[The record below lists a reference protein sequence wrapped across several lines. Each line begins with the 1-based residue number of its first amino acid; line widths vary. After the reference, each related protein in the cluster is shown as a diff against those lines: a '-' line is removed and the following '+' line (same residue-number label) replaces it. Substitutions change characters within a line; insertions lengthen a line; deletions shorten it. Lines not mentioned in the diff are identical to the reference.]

1 MVFVYRAAIISLVT
15 FTSALVG
22 FGLQSLLPDT
32 YVAASK
38 GMIGS
43 VAGLDATL
51 LALVLGLLIW
61 TAHGQF
67 TAQQAQIQT
76 IGRSIVMLD
85 LAFAGYGPD
94 AAAGRREIREILKR
108 AQARFWIQDPKGRR
122 KVDFAE
128 LPAEVLPMRAV
139 FASLHPTSDEQRQ
152 HLVAARDLF
161 GTIVDTQ
168 LTMVRSLVNPVPNL
182 LLTVVVGWAC
192 LLFFG
197 YGLMATINLLTTVMA
212 ALGALSVGSAAFL
225 ILELSD
231 HYVGQFRLPLAGFD
245 GLTRMLALDE
255 AKLTAHAERGLADA

>member
-32 YVAASK
+32 YIAASK

-43 VAGLDATL
+43 MVGPDATL

-61 TAHGQF
+61 TGHGQF
-67 TAQQAQIQT
+67 TAQQAQLQT
-76 IGRSIVMLD
+76 IGRSIVLLD

-94 AAAGRREIREILKR
+94 AAAGRREIREILNR
-108 AQARFWIQDPKGRR
+108 ARARFWIEDPKGRR
-122 KVDFAE
+122 TIGFAG

-161 GTIVDTQ
+161 GTIVDTGSQ
-168 LTMVRSLVNPVPNL
+168 HAQHSPRRGRRRVHARPRR
-182 LLTVVVGWAC
+182 GE
-192 LLFFG
+192 
-197 YGLMATINLLTTVMA
+197 
-212 ALGALSVGSAAFL
+212 GADRRPR
-225 ILELSD
+225 ILARD
-231 HYVGQFRLPLAGFD
+231 R
-245 GLTRMLALDE
+245 
-255 AKLTAHAERGLADA
+255 RGLEAPTAPIASS

>member
-1 MVFVYRAAIISLVT
+1 VYRAAIISLVT

-43 VAGLDATL
+43 VASLDATL

-67 TAQQAQIQT
+67 TAQLAQLQT
-76 IGRSIVMLD
+76 IGRSIVLLD

-108 AQARFWIQDPKGRR
+108 ARARFWIEDPKGRR
-122 KVDFAE
+122 TVDFAE
-128 LPAEVLPMRAV
+128 IPAEVLPMRAV

-168 LTMVRSLVNPVPNL
+168 LTMVRSLVNPVPIRIQGRL
-182 LLTVVVGWAC
+182 QASAPAWPVPPRPIRQSSWSAKGRSQFCDCRQGDA
-192 LLFFG
+192 G
-197 YGLMATINLLTTVMA
+197 GL
-212 ALGALSVGSAAFL
+212 
-225 ILELSD
+225 
-231 HYVGQFRLPLAGFD
+231 
-245 GLTRMLALDE
+245 
-255 AKLTAHAERGLADA
+255 GLAQ